1 MLAFPVLRVAIAAT
15 VLALFSATVPAQ
27 AQTTWTLP
35 TEYPATAIPGEGVT
49 AFAESVNRRTGGALV
64 IKPSYN
70 AEMGIK
76 SAEMIVAVRDGRS
89 QAADAFGGALG
100 GEHPAFGLSSL
111 PFLATSLNEARQLA
125 GLARPWY
132 EKTFASFGLK
142 LLYTTPWPPSG
153 IWSKAPLGDVA
164 ALKGL
169 AIRTY
174 DATSTTVLN
183 AAGASAVNLSFA
195 DVMPR
200 LKDGSVTAVLSSG
213 DGGAGRRLWE
223 FLPHFTEVNY
233 AVPLSFAF
241 VSAKA
246 YDALPE
252 EQRKAVDAAAT
263 ETEARQWNAIIG
275 RLEANYATMRTNG
288 VIINSAPPPGLISA
302 LKAAALPV
310 VESWTAKAGPDG
322 AAVLAGFRK

>member
-1 MLAFPVLRVAIAAT
+1 MLAFPVLRVAIVAA
-15 VLALFSATVPAQ
+15 VLGLSPAL

-49 AFAESVNRRTGGALV
+49 AFAEAVNRRTGGALT

-70 AEMGIK
+70 AEMGLK
-76 SAEMIVAVRDGRS
+76 SGQMIAAVRDGRS
-89 QAADAFGGALG
+89 QAADAFAGALG
-100 GEHPAFGLSSL
+100 AEHPAFGLSSL
-111 PFLATSLNEARQLA
+111 PFLATSLAQARQLA

-132 EKTFASFGLK
+132 EKTFASYGLK

-153 IWSKAPLGDVA
+153 IWSKAPLGDAA
-164 ALKGL
+164 ALKGF

-183 AAGASAVNLSFA
+183 AAGAGAVNLSFA
-195 DVMPR
+195 DVMPK
-200 LKDGSVTAVLSSG
+200 LKDGSVVAVLSSG
-213 DGGAGRRLWE
+213 DGGAGRKLWE

-241 VSAKA
+241 VSARA
-246 YDALPE
+246 YEALPDD
-252 EQRKAVDAAAT
+252 QRKAVDAAAA
-263 ETEARQWNAIIG
+263 ETEARQWNAITG
-275 RLEANYATMRTNG
+275 RLEANYATMRTNR
-288 VIINSAPPPGLISA
+288 VAINIAPAPDLVRA

-310 VESWTAKAGPDG
+310 VENWAVKAGPEG
-322 AAVLAGFRK
+322 AAVLAAFRK